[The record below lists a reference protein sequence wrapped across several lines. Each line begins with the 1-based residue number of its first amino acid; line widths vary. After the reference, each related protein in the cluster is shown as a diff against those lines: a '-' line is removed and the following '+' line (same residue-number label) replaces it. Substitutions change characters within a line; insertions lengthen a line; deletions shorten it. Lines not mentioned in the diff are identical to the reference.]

1 MSLFSVICEAK
12 IQDWFKK
19 KQAGEAQ
26 PVENQVTIDQIKS
39 SETYLLEDILRLIE
53 QAHLSDCNTREIMLH
68 KAKEMEI
75 QLLMSLENEGYTL
88 MAQMTAET
96 IRQHKVENA
105 GKNEHGLSRCDN
117 EKE

>member
-12 IQDWFKK
+12 IQDWFKR
-19 KQAGEAQ
+19 KQVGEIQ
-26 PVENQVTIDQIKS
+26 PVENHVTIDQAKS
-39 SETYLLEDILRLIE
+39 SESYLLEDILRLIE
-53 QAHLSDCNTREIMLH
+53 QARLEDRNTREALLQ

-96 IRQHKVENA
+96 IRRHKVENA
-105 GKNEHGLSRCDN
+105 P
-117 EKE
+117 EK

>member
-12 IQDWFKK
+12 IQDWFKR
-19 KQAGEAQ
+19 KQVGEIQ
-26 PVENQVTIDQIKS
+26 PVENPLTIDQVKS
-39 SETYLLEDILRLIE
+39 SESYLLEDILRLIE
-53 QAHLSDCNTREIMLH
+53 QARFENGNAREIMLR

-105 GKNEHGLSRCDN
+105 PQK
-117 EKE
+117 

>member
-19 KQAGEAQ
+19 KQAGEVE
-26 PVENQVTIDQIKS
+26 PVENPLTIDQVKS
-39 SETYLLEDILRLIE
+39 SESYLLEDILRLIE
-53 QAHLSDCNTREIMLH
+53 LARLENCNVRESMLQ

-96 IRQHKVENA
+96 IRQHKV
-105 GKNEHGLSRCDN
+105 KNVT
-117 EKE
+117 

>member
-12 IQDWFKK
+12 IQDWFKR
-19 KQAGEAQ
+19 KQAGEVQ
-26 PVENQVTIDQIKS
+26 TVENQVTIDQVKS
-39 SETYLLEDILRLIE
+39 TETYLLEDILRLIE
-53 QAHLSDCNTREIMLH
+53 QARLEECNEREILLQ
-68 KAKEMEI
+68 KAKQMEI

-105 GKNEHGLSRCDN
+105 T
-117 EKE
+117 